1 MNWDFGVGIGVG
13 EVVDCRFAIWGW
25 DLGVGEI
32 VDCRL
37 PVCECVIR

>member
-1 MNWDFGVGIGVG
+1 MNWDFGIGVG